1 MAGNRFE
8 FHNCE
13 QARRLLAAKKAE
25 LVRHR
30 SADGIAVERTPDSM
44 DELVL
49 ANERDLIVDVLN
61 RETLLLRQVLEALE
75 RIETG
80 TYGMCLQ
87 CGEAISAR
95 RLTALPWA
103 AFCLNCQEA
112 ADSGTATEHAIE
124 PPLLLGRTGMS
135 LRTD

>member
-1 MAGNRFE
+1 MACTRPG
-8 FHNCE
+8 FHSLE
-13 QARRLLAAKKAE
+13 QASRLLAAKRAE
-25 LVRHR
+25 LVQHR
-30 SADGIAVERTPDSM
+30 RSDGIAVERTPDLM

-80 TYGMCLQ
+80 TYGMCLH

-112 ADSGTATEHAIE
+112 VDGELSMERE
-124 PPLLLGRTGMS
+124 SQPPPLLGRSDMS
-135 LRTD
+135 LDG